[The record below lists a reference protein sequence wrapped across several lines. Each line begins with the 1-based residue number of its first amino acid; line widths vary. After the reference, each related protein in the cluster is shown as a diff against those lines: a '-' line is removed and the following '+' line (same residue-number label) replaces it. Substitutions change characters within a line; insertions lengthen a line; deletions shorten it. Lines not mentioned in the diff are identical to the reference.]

1 MVQLKKEKIE
11 AMLDG
16 STKWAYWIVGVLIV
30 GGISYILFNRLN
42 KQVAAVLVFLAGMLA
57 LYFYYVKWFVVGMDV
72 WPPFQGFCPDFLTPV
87 AVNSPAADTIYCAD
101 MVGVSTSFP
110 KLDQAYQTQ
119 VARGEPLS
127 KINGS
132 YPAGVIYF
140 STLSTD
146 TEANRTKAKNA
157 GLTWISLLGSS

>member
-1 MVQLKKEKIE
+1 MVKLKQDKIE
-11 AMLDG
+11 AMLDS

-57 LYFYYVKWFVVGMDV
+57 LYFYYVKWFVVGLDV

-87 AVNSPAADTIYCAD
+87 AVTSPAANTIYCAD
-101 MVGVSTSFP
+101 MVGVSTNGGLA
-110 KLDQAYQTQ
+110 KLDQAFQTQ
-119 VARGEPLS
+119 VANGTPLD
-127 KINGS
+127 KTTT
-132 YPAGVIYF
+132 GVIAF

-146 TEANRTKAKNA
+146 TTNCPKAKNA
-157 GLTWISLLGSS
+157 GLTWISLCGSS